1 MDPKASYCFAA
12 TNRPDSLD
20 PALTRPGRFDRRI
33 PVELPDL
40 AGREAILKLHAK
52 DIKCSN
58 NIDFNVIA
66 RASAGASGAEL
77 ANIINEGALLA
88 VRDHRKTVVQ
98 KTWKKPLKSL
108 LPVNKK
114 KGAVISNRER
124 MIVSYHEIGHALVVA
139 KCKNTAPVHKIT
151 IIPRT
156 KGALGYTMQVE
167 ENEQNLLSKRRSFPK
182 NHGVYRWS
190 LC

>member
-1 MDPKASYCFAA
+1 MK
-12 TNRPDSLD
+12 
-20 PALTRPGRFDRRI
+20 
-33 PVELPDL
+33 
-40 AGREAILKLHAK
+40 
-52 DIKCSN
+52 
-58 NIDFNVIA
+58 
-66 RASAGASGAEL
+66 
-77 ANIINEGALLA
+77 GALLA

-98 KTWKKPLKSL
+98 KDLEEAIEI
-108 LPVNKK
+108 VIAGEQK

-124 MIVSYHEIGHALVVA
+124 MIVSYHEIGHALVAA

-156 KGALGYTMQVE
+156 KGSFGIHYASRRKRTKLII
-167 ENEQNLLSKRRSFPK
+167 KRRSFPK